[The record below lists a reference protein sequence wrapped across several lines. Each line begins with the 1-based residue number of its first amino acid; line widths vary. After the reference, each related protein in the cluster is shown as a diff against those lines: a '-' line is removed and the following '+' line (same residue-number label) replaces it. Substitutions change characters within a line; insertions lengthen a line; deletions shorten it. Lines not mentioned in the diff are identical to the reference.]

1 LLAHLLTFWL
11 LLVAAVAA
19 PGVVVAAVRVATV
32 LLPELLAGVLLRSL
46 NHPLLLALRTP

>member
-1 LLAHLLTFWL
+1 LKALAWTFWWL
-11 LLVAAVAA
+11 PEA
-19 PGVVVAAVRVATV
+19 VVVVLVVVVVVVLVDTE